1 MQGLCHLKECGI
13 VHCDLKP
20 ENVIFTSDA
29 KNEVKIVDLG
39 SACSRKER
47 GFAYVCSR
55 YYRAPE
61 MVLSRKADYT
71 CAVDMWSLGCITAE
85 LYNGLPL
92 FLASSQNELIE
103 YQSLYCGGFNR
114 EDVVRYNDYKPYLDL
129 NTPSGAPVPIPDPK
143 PTHKSVKPKVV
154 SSVIKEVLC
163 RKKRPDTDEV
173 IDMKLSDDEILSL
186 VSQDERLMIDFIN
199 NCL

>member
-1 MQGLCHLKECGI
+1 MFELLGSNDLYKEIKQSQMTGLAQISQIKLIVEQILQGLCHLKECGI

-20 ENVIFTSDA
+20 ENVIYTSDA
-29 KNEVKIVDLG
+29 KTDVKIVDLG
-39 SACSRKER
+39 SASSKQEK
-47 GFAYVCSR
+47 GFTYVCSR

-103 YQSLYCGGFNR
+103 Y
-114 EDVVRYNDYKPYLDL
+114 
-129 NTPSGAPVPIPDPK
+129 
-143 PTHKSVKPKVV
+143 
-154 SSVIKEVLC
+154 
-163 RKKRPDTDEV
+163 
-173 IDMKLSDDEILSL
+173 
-186 VSQDERLMIDFIN
+186 
-199 NCL
+199 